1 MLKST
6 GGDYMLN
13 PQTTNNIGHFG
24 AKNWEEGVQECKPNL
39 TLSGRDMGLSYAKEI
54 VSTSFEV

>member
-1 MLKST
+1 
-6 GGDYMLN
+6 MLN